1 MISKYDC
8 IHLTVK
14 DKSRIVWNIKHK
26 DKHNITAYY
35 HGCLIEINEQDT
47 GGFYAKVEGKN
58 GILIVDGY
66 FTYHNFRFEL
76 TLENVLI
83 ECLENILHG
92 D

>member
-1 MISKYDC
+1 MRSHYDC
-8 IHLTVK
+8 IHLTIK
-14 DKSRIVWNIKHK
+14 DKSRIVKNIKYK
-26 DKHNITAYY
+26 DKHNIATYY

-47 GGFYAKVEGKN
+47 GGFYAKVSAKN
-58 GILIVDGY
+58 GILIVDKY
-66 FTYHNFRFEL
+66 FTYHNFEFEL